1 MLHFIKDLHDCPKKL
16 LEQEGYY
23 KFGEGLEVGI
33 MESST
38 KQESKVLYTI
48 GFTGKSAEEFFS
60 LLKKAGVKILLD
72 IRLNNVSQ
80 LAGFTKGKD
89 LAYFVRAIL
98 DGQYYHLT
106 DLAPTKELL
115 KKYQADE
122 DWQSYEKEFLSLL
135 EKRNVESKIDPGRL
149 KGPTVLL
156 CSEKTA
162 EKCHR
167 RLTAEYL
174 QKKIL
179 ADYTIEH
186 L

>member
-1 MLHFIKDLHDCPKKL
+1 MNTD
-16 LEQEGYY
+16 EQ
-23 KFGEGLEVGI
+23 K
-33 MESST
+33 
-38 KQESKVLYTI
+38 LYTI
-48 GFTGKSAEEFFS
+48 GFAGKSAEEFFS
-60 LLKKAGVKILLD
+60 LLKKAGIKILLD

-89 LAYFVRAIL
+89 LSYFVRTIL
-98 DGQYYHLT
+98 DGQYYHNT

-115 KKYQADE
+115 KRYQADE
-122 DWQSYEKEFLSLL
+122 DWQRYEKEFLSLL
-135 EKRNVESKIDPGRL
+135 EKRNAETKIKPELL

-156 CSEKTA
+156 CSEKTS

-174 QKKIL
+174 QKKL
-179 ADYTIEH
+179 LPGYTIEH

>member
-1 MLHFIKDLHDCPKKL
+1 MNSDDQK
-16 LEQEGYY
+16 
-23 KFGEGLEVGI
+23 
-33 MESST
+33 
-38 KQESKVLYTI
+38 LYTI
-48 GFTGKSAEEFFS
+48 GFAGKSAEEFFS
-60 LLKKAGVKILLD
+60 LLEKAGIKILLD

-89 LAYFVRAIL
+89 LAYFVRTIM
-98 DGQYYHLT
+98 DGQYYHNT

-122 DWQSYEKEFLSLL
+122 DWQSYEREFLALL
-135 EKRNVESKIDPGRL
+135 EKRNVETKIKPELL

-179 ADYTIEH
+179 PGYTIEH

>member
-1 MLHFIKDLHDCPKKL
+1 MNTA
-16 LEQEGYY
+16 EQ
-23 KFGEGLEVGI
+23 KI
-33 MESST
+33 
-38 KQESKVLYTI
+38 YTI
-48 GFTGKSAEEFFS
+48 GFTGKSAEEFFTI
-60 LLKKAGVKILLD
+60 LKRKGVKILLD
-72 IRLNNVSQ
+72 IRLNNISQ

-89 LAYFVRAIL
+89 LAYFVKEIL
-98 DGQYYHLT
+98 AGQYYHMT

-122 DWQSYEKEFLSLL
+122 DWQSYEKEFLALL
-135 EKRNVESKIDPGRL
+135 ERRKVESKIKPELL

-174 QKKIL
+174 QKKL
-179 ADYTIEH
+179 LSDYTIEH

>member
-1 MLHFIKDLHDCPKKL
+1 
-16 LEQEGYY
+16 
-23 KFGEGLEVGI
+23 
-33 MESST
+33 MESSSMQ
-38 KQESKVLYTI
+38 KNKVIYTI

-60 LLKKAGVKILLD
+60 LLKKAGIKILLD
-72 IRLNNVSQ
+72 IRLNNISQ

-89 LAYFVRAIL
+89 LAYFIKEIL
-98 DGQYYHLT
+98 TGKYYHMT

-115 KKYQADE
+115 KKYQTDKN
-122 DWQSYEKEFLSLL
+122 WQSYEKEFIALL
-135 EKRNVESKIDPGRL
+135 EKRNVETKIKPEFL

-162 EKCHR
+162 DKCHR

-174 QKKIL
+174 QQKIL
-179 ADYTIEH
+179 SDYTIEH

>member
-1 MLHFIKDLHDCPKKL
+1 MNTD
-16 LEQEGYY
+16 EQ
-23 KFGEGLEVGI
+23 K
-33 MESST
+33 
-38 KQESKVLYTI
+38 LYTI
-48 GFTGKSAEEFFS
+48 GFAGKSAEEFFS

-89 LAYFVRAIL
+89 LSYFVRTIL
-98 DGQYYHLT
+98 DGQYYHMT

-122 DWQSYEKEFLSLL
+122 DWQSYEKEFLALL
-135 EKRNVESKIDPGRL
+135 EKRSAETKIKPELL

-156 CSEKTA
+156 CSEKTS

-179 ADYTIEH
+179 PDYTIEH

>member
-1 MLHFIKDLHDCPKKL
+1 MSNDEHK
-16 LEQEGYY
+16 
-23 KFGEGLEVGI
+23 
-33 MESST
+33 
-38 KQESKVLYTI
+38 LYTI
-48 GFTGKSAEEFFS
+48 GFAGKSAEEFFA
-60 LLKKAGVKILLD
+60 LLKKVGIKILLD

-89 LAYFVRAIL
+89 LAYFVRTIL
-98 DGQYYHLT
+98 DGQYYHNT
-106 DLAPTKELL
+106 DLAPTKDLL
-115 KKYQADE
+115 KRYQTDE
-122 DWQSYEKEFLSLL
+122 DWQSYEREFLALL
-135 EKRNVESKIDPGRL
+135 EKRNVETKIKSELL

-174 QKKIL
+174 QKKL
-179 ADYTIEH
+179 LPSYTIEH

>member
-1 MLHFIKDLHDCPKKL
+1 MNTEEHK
-16 LEQEGYY
+16 
-23 KFGEGLEVGI
+23 
-33 MESST
+33 
-38 KQESKVLYTI
+38 LYTI
-48 GFTGKSAEEFFS
+48 GFIGKSAEEFFS
-60 LLKKAGVKILLD
+60 LLKKVGIKMLLD

-89 LAYFVRAIL
+89 LAYFVRTIL
-98 DGQYYHLT
+98 EGQYYHNT

-122 DWQSYEKEFLSLL
+122 DWQSYEKEFLALL
-135 EKRNVESKIDPGRL
+135 ETRNIENKIKL
-149 KGPTVLL
+149 ELLNGPTVLF

-167 RLTAEYL
+167 RLVAEYL

-179 ADYTIEH
+179 SGYTIEH

>member
-1 MLHFIKDLHDCPKKL
+1 MNANEL
-16 LEQEGYY
+16 
-23 KFGEGLEVGI
+23 
-33 MESST
+33 T
-38 KQESKVLYTI
+38 LYTI
-48 GFTGKSAEEFFS
+48 GFSGKSAEEFFV

-80 LAGFTKGKD
+80 LSGFTKGKD
-89 LAYFVRAIL
+89 LAYFVREISA
-98 DGQYYHLT
+98 GQYYHLT

-122 DWQSYEKEFLSLL
+122 NWQSYEKEFLSLL
-135 EKRNVESKIDPGRL
+135 ESRNAATKIRPEL
-149 KGPTVLL
+149 LMGPTVLL

-179 ADYTIEH
+179 SGYKIEH

>member
-1 MLHFIKDLHDCPKKL
+1 MNTD
-16 LEQEGYY
+16 EQ
-23 KFGEGLEVGI
+23 K
-33 MESST
+33 
-38 KQESKVLYTI
+38 LYTM
-48 GFTGKSAEEFFS
+48 GFTGKSAEEFFTI
-60 LLKKAGVKILLD
+60 LKQKGIKILLD

-89 LAYFVRAIL
+89 LAYFVKTIL
-98 DGQYYHLT
+98 NGQYYHNT

-122 DWQSYEKEFLSLL
+122 NWQSYEKEFVTLL
-135 EKRNVESKIDPGRL
+135 EKRNAETKIKPELL

-174 QKKIL
+174 QRKL
-179 ADYTIEH
+179 LVDYTIEH

>member
-1 MLHFIKDLHDCPKKL
+1 MNSDNQI
-16 LEQEGYY
+16 
-23 KFGEGLEVGI
+23 
-33 MESST
+33 
-38 KQESKVLYTI
+38 LYTI

-60 LLKKAGVKILLD
+60 LLKKAGITILLD

-89 LAYFVRAIL
+89 LAYFVKEIL
-98 DGQYYHLT
+98 NGRYFHLT

-115 KKYQADE
+115 KKYQADK
-122 DWQSYEKEFLSLL
+122 DWQSYEKDFLALL
-135 EKRNVESKIDPGRL
+135 EKRNVENEIKPELL
-149 KGPTVLL
+149 KGPTILL

-162 EKCHR
+162 GKCHR

-174 QKKIL
+174 QEKVL
-179 ADYTIEH
+179 ADYTIVH

>member
-1 MLHFIKDLHDCPKKL
+1 VNTN
-16 LEQEGYY
+16 EQ
-23 KFGEGLEVGI
+23 
-33 MESST
+33 T
-38 KQESKVLYTI
+38 LYTI
-48 GFTGKSAEEFFS
+48 GFSGKSAEEFFA

-72 IRLNNVSQ
+72 IRLNNISQ
-80 LAGFTKGKD
+80 LAGFSKGKD
-89 LAYFVRAIL
+89 LAYFVKEIL
-98 DGQYYHLT
+98 AGQYYHIT

-115 KKYQADE
+115 KKYLTDK
-122 DWQSYEKEFLSLL
+122 DWQSYENEFLILL
-135 EKRNVESKIDPGRL
+135 KNRNAETKIRPEL
-149 KGPTVLL
+149 LMGPTVLL

-179 ADYTIEH
+179 PSYKIEH

>member
-1 MLHFIKDLHDCPKKL
+1 MRDDDKI
-16 LEQEGYY
+16 
-23 KFGEGLEVGI
+23 
-33 MESST
+33 
-38 KQESKVLYTI
+38 LYTI
-48 GFTGKSAEEFFS
+48 GFTGKSAEEFFT
-60 LLKKAGVKILLD
+60 LLKQAGIKILLD

-89 LAYFVRAIL
+89 LAYFVKEIL
-98 DGQYYHLT
+98 DGQYYHMT

-115 KKYQADE
+115 KKYQADK
-122 DWQSYEKEFLSLL
+122 DWKSYEKEFLSLL
-135 EKRNVESKIDPGRL
+135 ESRNVENKIKPDLL

>member
-1 MLHFIKDLHDCPKKL
+1 MNADERK
-16 LEQEGYY
+16 
-23 KFGEGLEVGI
+23 
-33 MESST
+33 
-38 KQESKVLYTI
+38 LYTI
-48 GFTGKSAEEFFS
+48 GFAGKSAEEFFS

-89 LAYFVRAIL
+89 LSYFVKTIL
-98 DGQYYHLT
+98 DGQYYHYIE
-106 DLAPTKELL
+106 LAPTKELL
-115 KKYQADE
+115 KKYQADA
-122 DWQSYEKEFLSLL
+122 DWQSYEKEFLSLM
-135 EKRNVESKIDPGRL
+135 ERRNVENKIKPELL

-179 ADYTIEH
+179 PSYKIVH